1 MKMEK
6 LVNKIN
12 SLVNAQAVKFYVKK
26 SGHWDEATRKDLLFF
41 SKKDFKD
48 SWPKKRGDLLQT
60 NTWKGCLLAIF
71 IANVNNKDVRYTI
84 DQLNKAEKMAPAWV
98 RENSNME

>member
-1 MKMEK
+1 MK
-6 LVNKIN
+6 LVEVCNRIN
-12 SLVNAQAVKFYVKK
+12 SIINTQVVKFYIKK
-26 SGHWDEATRKDLLFF
+26 KGHWDEASKHDTLFLH
-41 SKKDFKD
+41 KKDFMKE
-48 SWPKKRGDLLQT
+48 WPRKRGDLLMT
-60 NTWKGCLLAIF
+60 NSWEGYILAIF

>member
-1 MKMEK
+1 MVEICNRINA
-6 LVNKIN
+6 LVNRQ
-12 SLVNAQAVKFYVKK
+12 VVKFYVKK
-26 SGHWDEATRKDLLFF
+26 NGHWDEATRKDLLFF

-48 SWPKKRGDLLQT
+48 IWPKKRGDILQT

-71 IANVNNKDVRYTI
+71 IANKNGKDIRYTI
-84 DQLNKAEKMAPAWV
+84 DQLATAEKMAPAWV

>member
-1 MKMEK
+1 MKR
-6 LVNKIN
+6 LANVIN
-12 SLVNAQAVKFYVKK
+12 SIINTQVEKFYVKK
-26 SGHWDEATRKDLLFF
+26 RGHWHEASRKDLLFF

-48 SWPKKRGDLLQT
+48 VWPRKRGDLLQS
-60 NTWKGCLLAIF
+60 NTHDGLILAIF

-84 DQLNKAEKMAPAWV
+84 DQLNKAEKMAPTWL

>member
-1 MKMEK
+1 MLKEM
-6 LVNKIN
+6 VNKIN
-12 SLVNAQAVKFYVKK
+12 SLVNKQEVKYYVKK
-26 SGHWDEATRKDLLFF
+26 RGHWDTASRKDLLFF
-41 SKKDFKD
+41 RFRKNDKF
-48 SWPKKRGDLLQT
+48 PRKRGELLQT
-60 NTWKGCLLAIF
+60 ASWEGNLLAIF

>member
-6 LVNKIN
+6 LSNVIN
-12 SLVNAQAVKFYVKK
+12 SIINTQVVKIYVKK

-41 SKKDFKD
+41 PIRNNKSF
-48 SWPKKRGDLLQT
+48 PRKRGDLLQLS
-60 NTWKGCLLAIF
+60 NWEGNLLAIF
-71 IANVNNKDVRYTI
+71 IANKNGKDIRYTI
-84 DQLNKAEKMAPAWV
+84 DQLATAEKMAPAWV

>member
-6 LVNKIN
+6 VVNKIN

-48 SWPKKRGDLLQT
+48 IWPKKRGDLLQT